1 MKAGLLSLYLERT
14 LLNKQK
20 QWLLCFVFSEAC
32 SLVIALLHYSRIPKS
47 QRKNIKTGVDCENLP
62 ERGREKE
69 SMGGQGGGGK
79 RQKGEKGKKRKKI
92 VIAWISVLD
101 FMLAS
106 SLINSFIFFKY

>member
-32 SLVIALLHYSRIPKS
+32 SLVIALLHYSCIPKS

-69 SMGGQGGGGK
+69 SMGGKEGEV
-79 RQKGEKGKKRKKI
+79 KGERERKERKQR
-92 VIAWISVLD
+92 
-101 FMLAS
+101 
-106 SLINSFIFFKY
+106 K